1 MLIIGH
7 IWVFATKRT
16 KHFQAHSYMPSRRLK
31 LHPITNF
38 SYFLMS
44 SYSAEFRRVSFEHK
58 ASRLSSLFF
67 FFYLLLIKPIHR
79 KEMSLKKGEVNLGV
93 GLSLYEIEINHS

>member
-1 MLIIGH
+1 MGIRHEKNKTLSGTLLYAFSEVKITSNH
-7 IWVFATKRT
+7 K
-16 KHFQAHSYMPSRRLK
+16 FQL
-31 LHPITNF
+31 
-38 SYFLMS
+38 FLMS

-58 ASRLSSLFF
+58 ASRLSSLF